1 MFKVKN
7 KIVFLTFHN
16 WESKR
21 QGGFHKFAEEFA
33 KKGWRVIFFSVP
45 RPYYSYFKNDERLN
59 KTVLKNLSKGL
70 EYSIGKGSLLNLTL
84 PTCALPGGLR
94 KFVSKKMNI
103 FLEKKSLK
111 NTSKFLKDKF
121 KGATHFVFESN
132 EALLYYEKIRI
143 IFPDAKIIYRPSDPV
158 CANKNASLHII
169 DAEKEILFNADLV
182 LLVNK
187 ENFVTVTGF
196 YKEYTK
202 SKNCAILNNGV
213 DMNAYLQTYSTP
225 NALQKENTV
234 LYVGAR
240 DIDWDM
246 VVEAAKLDKHLN
258 FVIVCPEVPN
268 ANFLNYTNFK
278 NTNLF
283 YIDGIEPKD
292 VPKYI
297 TNADVVIVPNPKNR
311 YKTKNWGIT
320 AKYLQAMAARK
331 PIVAYH
337 DGEYLKDYEIEPV
350 YNTTDFLKKIN
361 TALNKPVVNYNLPER
376 DWTALT
382 DKFYSSIINL

>member
-1 MFKVKN
+1 MKS

-33 KKGWRVIFFSVP
+33 NKGWRVFFFSVP

-84 PTCALPGGLR
+84 PTFALPGGLR
-94 KFVSKKMNI
+94 KFFSNKVN
-103 FLEKKSLK
+103 
-111 NTSKFLKDKF
+111 KFLQKTSLQNTNKFLQDKF
-121 KGATHFVFESN
+121 KGVTHFVFESN
-132 EALLYYEKIRI
+132 EALLYYKKIRKL
-143 IFPDAKIIYRPSDPV
+143 FPDAKIIYRPSDPV
-158 CANKNASLHII
+158 CANKNASLHIVE
-169 DAEKEILFNADLV
+169 AEKEILFNADLV
-182 LLVNK
+182 FLVNK
-187 ENFVTVTGF
+187 ENFDTVTGF

-213 DMNAYLQTYSTP
+213 DMDAYTQTYSIP

-246 VVEAAKLDKHLN
+246 IVEAANLDKHLN
-258 FVIVCPEVPN
+258 FVIVCPEIPN
-268 ANFLNYTNFK
+268 ENFINYTNLK

-283 YIDGIEPKD
+283 YIDGIKPTD

-297 TNADVVIVPNPKNR
+297 TNADVVIVPNPKDR

-320 AKYLQAMAARK
+320 AKYLQAMAAKK

-350 YNTTDFLKKIN
+350 YNTTDFLLKIN
-361 TALNKPVVNYNLPER
+361 TALKKPVVNYNYNLAER
-376 DWTALT
+376 DWTVLT
-382 DKFYSSIINL
+382 EKFYNSIINL

>member
-1 MFKVKN
+1 MKN

-33 KKGWRVIFFSVP
+33 NKGWRVFFFSVP

-84 PTCALPGGLR
+84 STFALPGGLR
-94 KFVSKKMNI
+94 NFFSNKVNK
-103 FLEKKSLK
+103 FLEKTSLQ
-111 NTSKFLKDKF
+111 NTNKFLQDKF
-121 KGATHFVFESN
+121 KGVTHFVFESN
-132 EALLYYEKIRI
+132 EALLYYKKIRKL
-143 IFPDAKIIYRPSDPV
+143 FPDAKIIYRPSDPV
-158 CANKNASLHII
+158 CANKNASLHIVEE
-169 DAEKEILFNADLV
+169 EKEILFNADLV
-182 LLVNK
+182 FLVNK
-187 ENFVTVTGF
+187 ENFDTVTGF
-196 YKEYTK
+196 YKEYTR

-213 DMNAYLQTYSTP
+213 DMDAYTQTYSTP
-225 NALQKENTV
+225 NALQKENTL

-246 VVEAAKLDKHLN
+246 VVEAANLDKHLN

-268 ANFLNYTNFK
+268 ENFINYTNFK

-283 YIDGIEPKD
+283 YIDGIKPSD

-297 TNADVVIVPNPKNR
+297 TNADVVIVPNPKDR

-320 AKYLQAMAARK
+320 AKYLQAMAAKK

-337 DGEYLKDYEIEPV
+337 DGAYLKDYEIEPV
-350 YNTTDFLKKIN
+350 YNTTDFLLKIN
-361 TALNKPVVNYNLPER
+361 TALNKPVVNYNYNLAER
-376 DWTALT
+376 DWTVLT
-382 DKFYSSIINL
+382 EKFYNSIINL